1 MIILD
6 ALKIFDIDFDW
17 RVNVYEDEDSFSEVT
32 QPYYDAVFPE
42 WWSVEGGLE
51 RFINA
56 YTPYKP

>member
-17 RVNVYEDEDSFSEVT
+17 CVNVYKDEDSFSEVT
-32 QPYYDAVFPE
+32 QPYYDVVFPV

-51 RFINA
+51 KYIN
-56 YTPYKP
+56 